1 MVIINVICCIVLL
14 LCMVVTYF
22 QYDEKKISKK
32 TFIGVE
38 LLELLFLIITLCFL
52 VYTVSL
58 V

>member
-1 MVIINVICCIVLL
+1 MVIINVICCIVLV
-14 LCMVVTYF
+14 LCMVITYF

-32 TFIGVE
+32 TLIGVE
-38 LLELLFLIITLCFL
+38 LLELLFLIIALCFL

>member
-1 MVIINVICCIVLL
+1 MVIINVICCIVLI

-32 TFIGVE
+32 TLIGVE
-38 LLELLFLIITLCFL
+38 LLELLFLIIALCFL

>member
-1 MVIINVICCIVLL
+1 MVIINVICCIVLI
-14 LCMVVTYF
+14 LCMVITYF

-32 TFIGVE
+32 TLIGVE
-38 LLELLFLIITLCFL
+38 LLELLFLIIALCFL

>member
-14 LCMVVTYF
+14 LCMVITYF

-32 TFIGVE
+32 TLIGVE
-38 LLELLFLIITLCFL
+38 LLELLFLIIALCFL

>member
-32 TFIGVE
+32 TLIGVE
-38 LLELLFLIITLCFL
+38 LLELLFLIIALCFL

>member
-1 MVIINVICCIVLL
+1 MVIINVICCIVLV

-32 TFIGVE
+32 TLIGVE
-38 LLELLFLIITLCFL
+38 LLELLFLIIALCFL

>member
-14 LCMVVTYF
+14 LCMVITYF
-22 QYDEKKISKK
+22 QYDDKKISKK
-32 TFIGVE
+32 TLIGVE
-38 LLELLFLIITLCFL
+38 LLELLFLIIALCFL